1 MLDENLVGKT
11 NDFLIGNLNH
21 DLVAVNS
28 WYVNSV
34 PQTKKKKKKNSERHK
49 ECALKHNT
57 TSTETITWS
66 LEYLFILTWDIV
78 AQCEDY

>member
-34 PQTKKKKKKNSERHK
+34 PQTKQKKKKK
-49 ECALKHNT
+49 ALRDIRNVPW
-57 TSTETITWS
+57 STIQLLLKQS
-66 LEYLFILTWDIV
+66 HDH
-78 AQCEDY
+78 

>member
-1 MLDENLVGKT
+1 M
-11 NDFLIGNLNH
+11 
-21 DLVAVNS
+21 VAVNS
-28 WYVNSV
+28 WYINSV
-34 PQTKKKKKKNSERHK
+34 PQTKEKGKKSSEGHK

-66 LEYLFILTWDIV
+66 LKHDHLFILTWDIV

>member
-34 PQTKKKKKKNSERHK
+34 PQTKEKKKKKL
-49 ECALKHNT
+49 C
-57 TSTETITWS
+57 ET
-66 LEYLFILTWDIV
+66 
-78 AQCEDY
+78 